1 MVFNSPCLTNK
12 KELAIPGQTAI
23 GKESSNLLMADSLTK
38 TILCWFNS
46 TMLLE
51 AFEGPDGPVYW
62 EDTQSQVAGQAGV
75 GHWPLA
81 LWPFVLLDPRTKIH
95 AQVSVESEG

>member
-1 MVFNSPCLTNK
+1 M
-12 KELAIPGQTAI
+12 ELLRL
-23 GKESSNLLMADSLTK
+23 SN
-38 TILCWFNS
+38 TILFVQNPFPLQLCS
-46 TMLLE
+46 LLE

-62 EDTQSQVAGQAGV
+62 EDTQLQVAGQAGV

-81 LWPFVLLDPRTKIH
+81 LRPFIFLDLLTKIL